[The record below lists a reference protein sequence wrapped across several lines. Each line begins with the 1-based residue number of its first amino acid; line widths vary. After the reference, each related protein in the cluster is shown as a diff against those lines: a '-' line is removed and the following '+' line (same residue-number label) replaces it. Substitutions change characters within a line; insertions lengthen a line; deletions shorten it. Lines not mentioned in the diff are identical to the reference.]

1 MIVEVLLCVYSKKLS
16 GDICN
21 AFALIVAPL
30 LPVLNLR
37 VFHFEY
43 IVQDRYLYLPS
54 IGFCYLV
61 AFFIVRWSRVQPHLA
76 AIMAGVIVLSFCAST
91 IAQYRVWYVAVALCQ
106 RAVY

>member
-37 VFHFEY
+37 LFHFEY

-61 AFFIVRWSRVQPHLA
+61 ACLIMRWSRRPQLA
-76 AIMAGVIVLSFCAST
+76 AILAGAIVIAFGAST
-91 IAQYRVWYVAVALCQ
+91 IAQNRVWHDAVALWQ
-106 RAVY
+106 RAV